1 MNVRKLAPKS
11 LRTTSRRAAVWWGER
26 TADRRPAPDFLV
38 IGGQR
43 CGTTSLFRALLAHPQ
58 IRRAQLHKGVNYFDL
73 DYARGE
79 SWYRGHFPARSTAD
93 DLRVFDASGYYMFHP
108 QAPGRI
114 VRDLPGVRLIA
125 MVRDPVERAYSA
137 FKHELARGYEW
148 EHSFARAIELEDAR
162 LEGEV
167 ERMMADPSYQSFNH
181 RHHAYRRR
189 GEYARLL
196 DYRAKMENAADTAV
210 LAEDHILFL
219 LRELLK
225 GAGAAQRIPDHP
237 GQLGVNDAAAGT
249 TDQGFV
255 EIGFVADG
263 IGAAQHRVF
272 GFGGQFIEGGQV
284 EKVAHLAKKIGGIL
298 AVGDE
303 RHPLGVIDIGIERTL
318 HLGGFQR
325 ADESL
330 NVGAAAKGHELH
342 VEPLIERDHL
352 AIFPPLLADIDILKG
367 IGRLLC
373 RSTVGNVESIGSC
386 HCCFP
391 LFSSIDQV
399 NASGQ

>member
-1 MNVRKLAPKS
+1 VNVRKLAPKS

-73 DYARGE
+73 DYGRGE
-79 SWYRGHFPARSTAD
+79 DWYRGHFPTRSTAD

-114 VRDLPGVRLIA
+114 VRDLPDVRLIA

-137 FKHELARGYEW
+137 YKHELARGYEW

-196 DYRAKMENAADTAV
+196 E
-210 LAEDHILFL
+210 
-219 LRELLK
+219 
-225 GAGAAQRIPDHP
+225 P
-237 GQLGVNDAAAGT
+237 
-249 TDQGFV
+249 
-255 EIGFVADG
+255 
-263 IGAAQHRVF
+263 
-272 GFGGQFIEGGQV
+272 FIEG
-284 EKVAHLAKKIGGIL
+284 
-298 AVGDE
+298 
-303 RHPLGVIDIGIERTL
+303 LG
-318 HLGGFQR
+318 
-325 ADESL
+325 
-330 NVGAAAKGHELH
+330 
-342 VEPLIERDHL
+342 RD
-352 AIFPPLLADIDILKG
+352 
-367 IGRLLC
+367 RLLII
-373 RSTVGNVESIGSC
+373 ESESFFAQPEMEFERIIEFLDIAPTMPERFDRYNARPGDGLDAEVAERLRTHFESHDAALGDLIG
-386 HCCFP
+386 HTPFWR
-391 LFSSIDQV
+391 
-399 NASGQ
+399 A